1 MACGNLVP
9 QPGIEPPVVEVQSL
23 NHWTT
28 REVPKSTCL
37 FFFIFVYVMRHV
49 GGKGFEE
56 TVSRKGV
63 LVTFT
68 DLKGCAITTYILLHT

>member
-1 MACGNLVP
+1 
-9 QPGIEPPVVEVQSL
+9 
-23 NHWTT
+23 
-28 REVPKSTCL
+28 
-37 FFFIFVYVMRHV
+37 MRHV

-68 DLKGCAITTYILLHT
+68 NLKGCAVTKCLCAESLCLTLTA